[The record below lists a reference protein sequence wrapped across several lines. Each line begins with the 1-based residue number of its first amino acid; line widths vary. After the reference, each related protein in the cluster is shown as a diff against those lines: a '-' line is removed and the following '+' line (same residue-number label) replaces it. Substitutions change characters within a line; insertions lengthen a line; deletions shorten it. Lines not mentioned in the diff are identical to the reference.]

1 MEFKDIAAVT
11 GRPGLFQILKPTR
24 SGVILESIDAQ
35 KQKMIINSNSKV
47 SILKDISIYTT
58 TSENNVPLEKVMQNV
73 HKLFAGKLDISSK
86 SSDAELR
93 AFMKKAIPDYDS
105 ERVYL
110 SDIKKLATWYSVLSA
125 NCPEVFTEIEPETE
139 KKTKDKEPKTE
150 ETKIDAPKTEKPKA
164 AAKNKTTDVKEEK
177 PKTASKAKT
186 SK

>member
-24 SGVILESIDAQ
+24 SGVILESIDSL

-86 SSDAELR
+86 SSDTELR

-110 SDIKKLATWYSVLSA
+110 SDIKKLATWYGVLSA
-125 NCPEVFTEIEPETE
+125 NCPEVFSEIEPEAD
-139 KKTKDKEPKTE
+139 KKAKEPKAE
-150 ETKIDAPKTEKPKA
+150 EAKVDAPKAEKPKA
-164 AAKNKTTDVKEEK
+164 AAKTKTADAKEEK
-177 PKTASKAKT
+177 PKAASKAKT

>member
-24 SGVILESIDAQ
+24 SGVILESIDSL

-86 SSDAELR
+86 SSDTELR

-110 SDIKKLATWYSVLSA
+110 SDIKKLATWYGVLSA
-125 NCPEVFTEIEPETE
+125 NCPEVFSEIEPEKE
-139 KKTKDKEPKTE
+139 KKAKEPKAE
-150 ETKIDAPKTEKPKA
+150 EAKVDAPKAEKPKA
-164 AAKNKTTDVKEEK
+164 AAKTKTADAKEEK
-177 PKTASKAKT
+177 PKAASKAKT